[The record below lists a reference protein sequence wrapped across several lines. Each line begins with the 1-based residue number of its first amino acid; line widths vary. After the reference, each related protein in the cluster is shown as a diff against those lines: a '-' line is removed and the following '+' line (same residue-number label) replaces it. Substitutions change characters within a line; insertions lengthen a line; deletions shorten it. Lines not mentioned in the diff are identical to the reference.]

1 MSKSKERVSD
11 VTGKKVTDYVDN
23 KKFTQCMDEYV
34 KKQLERES
42 LGLER
47 EMIPDYIG
55 HCILKIVDGLGSRP
69 NFRNY
74 TYLNEMKGDALVAS
88 VKAVHKFDIDKCAN
102 GGAFAFI
109 TFCAW
114 RFMVNRIKLE
124 HKQQA
129 IKESMIIDP
138 TFEFYETMGQN
149 DGAVNIDKENS
160 IDTYFQGK
168 MR

>member
-1 MSKSKERVSD
+1 MTVKSEERISE
-11 VTGKKVTDYVDN
+11 VTGKNVVDYVDN
-23 KKFTQCMDEYV
+23 ETFTAAMHAYV
-34 KKQLERES
+34 TRQSEREEA
-42 LGLER
+42 GLTR

-55 HCILKIVDGLGSRP
+55 ACILKIVNGLGSRP

-74 TYLNEMKGDALVAS
+74 TYLPEMKGDATVAA
-88 VKAVHKFDIDKCAN
+88 VKAVHKFDIERCKT
-102 GGAFAFI
+102 GAFGFI

-114 RFMVNRIKLE
+114 RFMVNRIKIE
-124 HKQQA
+124 HKQQS

-138 TFEFYETMGQN
+138 TFEFYETMGHN
-149 DGAVNIDKENS
+149 DDAVSIDKENS

>member
-11 VTGKKVTDYVDN
+11 VTGKKVIDYVN
-23 KKFTQCMDEYV
+23 NEEFTQAMDVYV
-34 KKQLERES
+34 KRQAQ
-42 LGLER
+42 R
-47 EMIPDYIG
+47 EMDGLPRENIPDYIG
-55 HCILKIVDGLGSRP
+55 ECILKIVDGLGSRP

-74 TYLNEMKGDALVAS
+74 TYLSEMKGDALVAS
-88 VKAVHKFDIDKCAN
+88 VKAVHKFDIARCN
-102 GGAFAFI
+102 NGAFGFI

-114 RFMVNRIKLE
+114 RFMVNRIKIE
-124 HKQQA
+124 HKQQD

-138 TFEFYETMGQN
+138 TFEFYETMGHN
-149 DGAVNIDKENS
+149 DNSVSIDKENS

>member
-1 MSKSKERVSD
+1 MSNKKSRVSD
-11 VTGKKVTDYVDN
+11 VTGKKVIDYVDN
-23 KKFTQCMDEYV
+23 ETFTNAMHQYV
-34 KKQLERES
+34 LRQAEREEA
-42 LGLER
+42 GLPR
-47 EMIPDYIG
+47 EAIPNYIG
-55 HCILKIVDGLGSRP
+55 ECILQIVDGLGSRP

-74 TYLNEMKGDALVAS
+74 TYLEEMKGDAMVAA
-88 VKAVHKFDIDKCAN
+88 VKAVHKFKIERCKK
-102 GGAFAFI
+102 GAFGFI

-124 HKQQA
+124 HKQQS

-138 TFEFYETMGQN
+138 TFEFYETMGHN

-168 MR
+168 I

>member
-1 MSKSKERVSD
+1 MSDTKGRVSD
-11 VTGKKVTDYVDN
+11 VTGKTVVDYVDN
-23 KKFTQCMDEYV
+23 ETFTAAMHSYV
-34 KKQLERES
+34 TRQNERE
-42 LGLER
+42 LQELPR
-47 EMIPDYIG
+47 ENIPNYIG
-55 HCILKIVDGLGSRP
+55 ECILKIVDGLGSRP

-74 TYLNEMKGDALVAS
+74 TYLEEMKGDAMVAA
-88 VKAVHKFDIDKCAN
+88 VKAVHKFDIERCKT
-102 GGAFAFI
+102 GAFGFI

-138 TFEFYETMGQN
+138 TFEFYETMGHN
-149 DGAVNIDKENS
+149 DNAVNIDKENS

-168 MR
+168 L